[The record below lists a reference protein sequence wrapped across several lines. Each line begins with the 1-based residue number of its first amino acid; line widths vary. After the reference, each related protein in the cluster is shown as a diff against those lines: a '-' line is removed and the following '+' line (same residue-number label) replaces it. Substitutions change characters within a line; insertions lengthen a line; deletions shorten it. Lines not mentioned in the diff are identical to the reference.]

1 MKTIPEDFQDLLQD
15 ETRAFLFLATIMK
28 DGHPQVTPVWFNAM
42 NDLILINSA
51 KGRVKDL
58 NIRRFPLVAMCI
70 QDPSNPYRYL
80 QIQGR
85 VIEISEQDT
94 VDHIDKLTQKYTG
107 KDKYPYGTPGEIHVC
122 YKIQIQKVD
131 AHG

>member
-1 MKTIPEDFQDLLQD
+1 MKTIPEDFQDLLLD
-15 ETRAFLFLATIMK
+15 ETRAFLFLGTIMK
-28 DGHPQVTPVWFNAM
+28 DGHPQVTPVWFNSK

-58 NIRRFPLVAMCI
+58 NIRRSPLVAMCI
-70 QDPSNPYRYL
+70 QDPGNPYRYL

-85 VIEISEQDT
+85 VIEISEQEAD
-94 VDHIDKLTQKYTG
+94 DHINKLSYKYTG
-107 KDKYPYGTPGEIHVC
+107 KEKYPYGAPGEIRVC
-122 YKIQIQKVD
+122 YKIQVQKVD